1 MGCVP
6 VDLCDEERA
15 AWEGAISVEQL
26 PDGTCSAW
34 RLPHNLARTHFA
46 PLPGQLGLLDVAMAH
61 SGVRLVFR
69 SCATRI
75 KLVAN
80 ARSAHM
86 ECVYDLRCDGYLI
99 GSVRQ
104 SAAAPISGG
113 KPWHD
118 IEKFLDGD
126 PGAKLLAYM
135 EAVEQAK
142 AQPAPA
148 PHEVCF
154 DIEGSLPVQA
164 EPRTFELWRTPAYSS
179 LVSMAF
185 CVCECVRV
193 CYNLSP
199 SFYSLLPSHHTTAL
213 GSKGVRSSN
222 KLGAAT
228 FDVFTRAVPHSSS
241 VCVHSLELD
250 GVPPTVDHGPLPL
263 IQDRRPRWLTH
274 GSSIT
279 HCSEAH
285 SPSRTWPATA
295 ARLADVRMISLG
307 FGGQCHLDQA
317 VSSAAR
323 RCRDV
328 SRITSASSSIEL
340 LTHADQLGCAND
352 PRPTSRCDIIE
363 ARN

>member
-1 MGCVP
+1 MHLKIGDPAGAAARAAYYYYSAVITITPRAPPRCRQLLRAAPLGRAGASSSHTRAHIMGCVP
-6 VDLCDEERA
+6 GDLCDEERV

-26 PDGTCSAW
+26 PGGTFSAW
-34 RLPHNLARTHFA
+34 RLPHDLARTHFA

-86 ECVYDLRCDGYLI
+86 ECVYDLRCDGHLI

-104 SAAAPISGG
+104 PAAAPISGG

-164 EPRTFELWRTPAYSS
+164 EPRTFELWRTPAHSS
-179 LVSMAF
+179 FVLVVL
-185 CVCECVRV
+185 CV

-199 SFYSLLPSHHTTAL
+199 SLYLLLPSHHATAL
-213 GSKGVRSSN
+213 G
-222 KLGAAT
+222 
-228 FDVFTRAVPHSSS
+228 
-241 VCVHSLELD
+241 
-250 GVPPTVDHGPLPL
+250 
-263 IQDRRPRWLTH
+263 
-274 GSSIT
+274 
-279 HCSEAH
+279 
-285 SPSRTWPATA
+285 
-295 ARLADVRMISLG
+295 
-307 FGGQCHLDQA
+307 
-317 VSSAAR
+317 
-323 RCRDV
+323 
-328 SRITSASSSIEL
+328 
-340 LTHADQLGCAND
+340 
-352 PRPTSRCDIIE
+352 
-363 ARN
+363 